1 MTALKEVKISYT
13 ALYNQ
18 KLHGAC
24 NFARAQAA
32 GAGVDALGRAVHDSL
47 YTLNIG
53 LPGPVGVAH
62 GVGYLAAEGNTL
74 ATEITFCHIYHSFLK
89 IMYLFLPGTQPIV
102 CAPSGF

>member
-62 GVGYLAAEGNTL
+62 RGGNLAAESNAL

>member
-32 GAGVDALGRAVHDSL
+32 GAGVDALGRAVDDSL
-47 YTLNIG
+47 YALDIG

-62 GVGYLAAEGNTL
+62 GVGNLAAEGNAL
-74 ATEITFCHIYHSFLK
+74 STEITFCHIYHSFLK
-89 IMYLFLPGTQPIV
+89 IMYQFLPGAQPVV
-102 CAPSGF
+102 CVPFGF